1 MNAGRLITVDTDTL
15 TDLRTYLHGVGSDLS
30 LHEVASQAIRAWLA
44 GQAAPSDAGPFNPD
58 PNDAGGASTATVARA
73 SGARGYQWKELF
85 LPEGTD
91 VRMSYKAEVY
101 QARVTGDAIMYQGLG
116 VSPRQ
121 LTIAIAGDGR
131 NAWRDLSLRLPG
143 EKHFRPACLLRRNLR
158 AKLDGQ
164 RKAGCDPATESPAAA
179 IAAAAASM
187 SEALRTA
194 LALVEH
200 SNAQAVPKYERRGD
214 RHRRAADVM
223 GEHAAYD

>member
-1 MNAGRLITVDTDTL
+1 MNAAALLPVDADTL
-15 TDLRTYLHGVGSDLS
+15 IALSTHLRDTGSDLS
-30 LHEVASQAIRAWLA
+30 LAEVVSQAVRAWLA
-44 GQAAPSDAGPFNPD
+44 EHATQCDGGSFDTAPARTATEAP
-58 PNDAGGASTATVARA
+58 AST
-73 SGARGYQWKELF
+73 ARGYQWKELF

-91 VRMSYKAEVY
+91 LRMSYNAEVY
-101 QARVTGDAIMYQGLG
+101 HARVSGDTIMYQGRS

-143 EKHFRPACLLRRNLR
+143 EKHFRPACLLRRNLQ
-158 AKLDGQ
+158 AKLEGQ
-164 RKAGCDPATESPAAA
+164 LKAGGNPVIESPAAT

-200 SNAQAVPKYERRGD
+200 TKAQAMPKYERRVD
-214 RHRRAADVM
+214 YHRRAADIMADHV
-223 GEHAAYD
+223 AFD